1 MDYCGDCRHINGV
14 CACVGFCDK
23 HFREVRTDRPACTAF
38 GRRKPAKPVRKAP
51 TEDAPTTEP
60 VKEPQ
65 SIVETKPVAQQEPQA
80 QPRHKRGA
88 VSFLERL
95 TPVERMYLITAYHHE
110 PMAQIQARFGVSRM
124 CLLRTLKELGVNVRK
139 RGEVTK
145 AGKERQMTGLKRH
158 FAERRTQ

>member
-38 GRRKPAKPVRKAP
+38 GRRKPAKPV
-51 TEDAPTTEP
+51 
-60 VKEPQ
+60 
-65 SIVETKPVAQQEPQA
+65 A
-80 QPRHKRGA
+80 QPRCKRGT

-158 FAERRTQ
+158 FAERRAK